1 MRGTRQTYGV
11 FWVSFASLL
20 TLLLARNPRVFSL
33 AVHEQG
39 DAAANSII
47 TEQAKHFT
55 LLVGNYS
62 RLGFSHP
69 GPAFFY
75 CQAFGEWLFHDL
87 LGIAPAPWNGQWLAL
102 LILNSALVATTLMI
116 IGSWARSWPPVALCG
131 AAAALFFATHQN
143 LLSSSWMPYLYVAPF
158 LLLLTAA
165 ASVAAGRARHLWAL
179 ALAAGLLIHGHAEF
193 LFFVPVTA
201 AFAMTLFWYA
211 RRGAPARQPIP
222 RRDWLLCAGV
232 LAVFALPMVLNV
244 VLHWPGE
251 FGKYFGYGHS
261 RGIHSATATGRYL
274 LHFWA
279 ARPVTAALLVVLLF
293 GAVAGCVVG
302 FTRTHP
308 SALRNFLGAG
318 FAMAAL
324 TTVLFT
330 AYAARGID
338 NLGQE
343 YIGYF
348 YWAVPLLLS
357 MLAALGLAEL
367 APHASWLAA
376 RMPKRPILPRILAV
390 ATAVAAMVVAALSPA
405 LATNPD
411 HAPELPRAVA
421 TLSSYTSGRPVLVDL
436 EPASWPAL
444 TGLLVAGARGGQRV
458 CARDPAWRFMVTSEF
473 VCTGRDLAEG
483 RTVVLSAQP
492 PIGTTVL
499 ARLDRSAISTPP
511 LPATQA
517 PAPVSP
523 IKAGG

>member
-1 MRGTRQTYGV
+1 
-11 FWVSFASLL
+11 
-20 TLLLARNPRVFSL
+20 VFSL

-75 CQAFGEWLFHDL
+75 CQASGEWLFHDL
-87 LGIAPAPWNGQWLAL
+87 LGIVPAPWNGQWLAL
-102 LILNSALVATTLMI
+102 LILNSALVATALVI
-116 IGSWARSWPPVALCG
+116 IGSWSRSWPPVALCW

-158 LLLLTAA
+158 LLLLTAG
-165 ASVAAGRARHLWAL
+165 ASVAAGRTGHLWAL
-179 ALAAGLLIHGHAEF
+179 TLAAGLLIHGHAEF
-193 LFFVPVTA
+193 LFFVPVTV
-201 AFAMTLFWYA
+201 AFAMALFWYG
-211 RRGAPARQPIP
+211 RRRATVRPPSA
-222 RRDWLLCAGV
+222 RRDWLVCGGV
-232 LAVFALPMVLNV
+232 LAIFALPMVLNV

-261 RGIHSATATGRYL
+261 RGIHSGPATGRYL
-274 LHFWA
+274 LQFWA
-279 ARPVTAALLVVLLF
+279 ARPVTAAILVVLLF

-302 FTRTHP
+302 LTRLHP
-308 SALRNFLGAG
+308 GGEQRNFLVTGL
-318 FAMAAL
+318 AMATLA
-324 TTVLFT
+324 TILFA

-348 YWAVPLLLS
+348 YWAVPLFLL
-357 MLAALGLAEL
+357 LVAALGLAEL
-367 APHASWLAA
+367 APRAPWLVA
-376 RMPKRPILPRILAV
+376 RVPWRPVLPRILAV

-411 HAPELPRAVA
+411 HAPELPTA
-421 TLSSYTSGRPVLVDL
+421 LSALSTYTSGRPVVVDL
-436 EPASWPAL
+436 DPASWPAL
-444 TGLLVAGARGGQRV
+444 TGLLVAGARSGQRV

-473 VCTGRDLAEG
+473 VCTRPDLAAG
-483 RTVVLSAQP
+483 RTVVLSTQSAA
-492 PIGTTVL
+492 GTTVL
-499 ARLDRSAISTPP
+499 ARLGPSVISTPP
-511 LPATQA
+511 PPSTQLPT
-517 PAPVSP
+517 PASPVR
-523 IKAGG
+523 AGGQRAEN